1 MMTPA
6 ELQMLRNADPGVILP
21 GIDTPVGDQ
30 IAPSLLKPLS
40 AISTARSAPVMRYN
54 PTTNTVYIL
63 QKGADVSGY
72 NFGTATVAVE
82 ADNVTIENCTFAGTT
97 GYYAVQEYSGH
108 TGLTVKNSTF
118 TGGYGAHAG
127 FIVTPWTSSNTIAG
141 NWFIGAAGDAVDAT
155 GTIAGNYFQGGGYSP
170 TIHSDAIWVTNS
182 SVPTTISNNL
192 IDWTYNLS
200 DGTRSANDA
209 VRITTEL
216 GSVSN
221 VTVANNFLF
230 GGSYT
235 IDAGN
240 KVTSGYTYS
249 NIKIANNYVGFGLY
263 GAFYPGAMQGV
274 TASGDV
280 VFDFT
285 NPAYS
290 GQAWAAYLAAG
301 LPTDHLV
308 VSNGSPT
315 AWTQGAATGSSTVYG
330 AGLPA
335 HMSGTSSLTNFVGGF
350 GAQWMAGGTGKNIF
364 TYLACSDSPVG
375 SPDSIGNFDPAKDVI
390 DLSHLDADLTTA
402 GVQSFKFIGA
412 APFSGAG
419 GEVRVQQ
426 DPAHNITYVQ
436 ADLVGDASAD
446 LSIRLTGLLTLTAA
460 NFALTPSQS
469 AADYTTGT
477 ALAPVMAGTTQ
488 AQGLAA
494 ALADAMSSPVGT
506 TLWGSAGATLALPDL
521 DAAMISASASPLR
534 FV

>member
-6 ELQMLRNADPGVILP
+6 ELQMLRNADPGAVLP

-63 QKGADVSGY
+63 KKGADVSGY

-141 NWFIGAAGDAVDAT
+141 NWFIGASGDAVDAT

-192 IDWTYNLS
+192 IDWTYNL
-200 DGTRSANDA
+200 GAGPVGNA

-263 GAFYPGAMQGV
+263 GAFYPGAMTGV
-274 TASGDV
+274 TASGNV

-285 NPAYS
+285 NPVYS
-290 GQAWAAYLAAG
+290 SQAWAAYLAAG

-308 VSNGSPT
+308 ASNGTSDIK
-315 AWTQGAATGSSTVYG
+315 GLSSGSTTLYG
-330 AGLPA
+330 AGGRI
-335 HMSGTSSLTNFVGGF
+335 HMGGTANETNFVGGF
-350 GAQWMAGGTGKNIF
+350 GGQSMWGGTGKNIF
-364 TYLACSDSPVG
+364 TYLACSDSLVG

-390 DLSHLDADLTTA
+390 DLSHLDADLTTP

-426 DPAHNITYVQ
+426 DPAHNTTYVQ

-469 AADYTTGT
+469 AADYATGT
-477 ALAPVMAGTTQ
+477 PAPAMAGMTQ
-488 AQGLAA
+488 AQGRAA
-494 ALADAMSSPVGT
+494 ALSDALSSPVGA
-506 TLWGSAGATLALPDL
+506 TLWASAGATLALPDL

>member
-1 MMTPA
+1 MMTPT
-6 ELQMLRNADPGVILP
+6 ELQMLRNADPGAVLP

-30 IAPSLLKPLS
+30 IAPSSLKPLA
-40 AISTARSAPVMRYN
+40 AISTAWSASAMRYS
-54 PTTNTVYIL
+54 PTTNTVYIF
-63 QKGADVSGY
+63 QNGADVSGY

-82 ADNVTIENCTFAGTT
+82 ANNVTIENCTFSGTT
-97 GYYAVQEYSGH
+97 GWYAVQEYSGH

-118 TGGYGAHAG
+118 TGGYGTHAA
-127 FIVTPWTSSNTIAG
+127 FVSTPWTSSNTITG
-141 NWFIGAAGDAVDAT
+141 NWFIAASGDAIDAT
-155 GTIAGNYFQGGGYSP
+155 GTIAGNYFEGGGYSS
-170 TIHSDAIWVTNS
+170 IHSDAIWVTNS

-192 IDWTYNLS
+192 IDWTYNLGA
-200 DGTRSANDA
+200 GTVGNA
-209 VRITTEL
+209 VRVTTEL

-249 NIKIANNYVGFGLY
+249 NIKIAGNYVGFGLY
-263 GAFYPGAMQGV
+263 GAFYPGAMRGV
-274 TASGDV
+274 TASGNV

-285 NPAYS
+285 NPVYS

-301 LPTDHLV
+301 LPTTNLV

-315 AWTQGAATGSSTVYG
+315 TWAQGAATGSSTVYG
-330 AGLPA
+330 AGLPV
-335 HMSGTSSLTNFVGGF
+335 HISGTSNLTNFVGGA
-350 GAQWMAGGTGKNIF
+350 GAQWMWGGTGRNIF
-364 TYLACSDSPVG
+364 TYLAVSDSPVG
-375 SPDSIGNFDPAKDVI
+375 SQDSIGNFDPAKDVI
-390 DLSHLDADLTTA
+390 DLSHLDADLTTP

-419 GEVRVQQ
+419 GELRFQQ

-436 ADLVGDASAD
+436 ADLIGDSSAD
-446 LSIRLTGLLTLTAA
+446 LSIRLTGLITLAAA

-469 AADYTTGT
+469 VADFASGT
-477 ALAPVMAGTTQ
+477 ALTPVAAGTTQ
-488 AQGLAA
+488 AQDLAA
-494 ALADAMSSPVGT
+494 ALAHAPSSLFGI
-506 TLWGSAGATLALPDL
+506 TLWDSAGAALGLPGL
-521 DAAMISASASPLR
+521 GAPTISATAPPFR